1 MGGAARLQETT
12 VCTESAAASL
22 HALQAS
28 LPGTQVWCSAPAGT
42 YSQTR
47 QNFCKD
53 ETPGPKLCG
62 SHGVRRPTDSRR
74 PVHCCSCSDVVWP
87 PASLGL
93 WWRASVLKATQLMEG
108 RLSELLV
115 VGKLT
120 TSRPRGHSGP
130 QLARPPAPCPW
141 HCVRP
146 SN

>member
-1 MGGAARLQETT
+1 MQRGCKRLHQSAHSLQRL
-12 VCTESAAASL
+12 VCTL
-22 HALQAS
+22 CRPVCLAS
-28 LPGTQVWCSAPAGT
+28 LPLLQRACRHIFANPP
-42 YSQTR
+42 
-47 QNFCKD
+47 NFCKD

-93 WWRASVLKATQLMEG
+93 CWRASVLKATQLMEG
-108 RLSELLV
+108 RFSELLV

>member
-1 MGGAARLQETT
+1 MHRAAETT

-22 HALQAS
+22 HALQPSQPGQHTS
-28 LPGTQVWCSAPAGT
+28 LVQRACRTT

-74 PVHCCSCSDVVWP
+74 PVHCCSCSDVVWL